1 MDRLQ
6 LQLHSARRQFA
17 EGLPLPA
24 GLLPEPIERS
34 WERSRAAGLSP
45 WQPRLAQGHLDVQPL
60 TEADSQLAACVQP
73 ELERLWELIGDS
85 HWMLF
90 CVNPDNR
97 IVQTRKP
104 AGIDGPLSALHI
116 GRRVS
121 EADIGTTAPAC
132 TLMDGLPA
140 IVAGNQHYLQE
151 FAEFFCVS
159 VPLRGVNGD
168 LLGALDLTGI
178 GTRNAGTMLERLKH
192 AALATENNFF
202 LKMQG
207 CRILE
212 LQHDPRL
219 LGSPLQALLAVHDD
233 GTVHAANRAAQQLLG
248 VPSYRPE
255 RLTLDQLFDRP
266 SYNGLDGSTQLLALA
281 DGSRLYG
288 RLLPQPFAKARSLR
302 PNSTTLGSD
311 RRVNARFEDACKA
324 VAGNLPVLIT
334 GPTGSGKE
342 VFAKA
347 LHAHCC
353 PQAPFVAINCAA
365 LPESLIEAELFGYTE
380 GSFTGARKGGA
391 MGLMES
397 AGNGILLLDEI
408 GDMPLPLQSRLLR
421 ALQERQITRVGST
434 STVPLKAHVI
444 AATHKDLA
452 SLVSS
457 GGFREDLFYRLDGM
471 RVALPALEHRL
482 DKVQLIDSFFQRPGV
497 PPLAPEARRQLQ
509 VYHWPGNLRQLENVA
524 RLVGVLAV
532 GEPCI
537 GMRHLPDE
545 LQCGAIA
552 VSGNLA
558 DATRDVIERV
568 LLAHSGNVSAA
579 AKELGISRTTLYK
592 RLARLG
598 SQ

>member
-1 MDRLQ
+1 MDCLQ
-6 LQLHSARRQFA
+6 LQLHSARQQFA

-45 WQPRLAQGHLDVQPL
+45 WQSRLAQSQADVLPL
-60 TEADSQLAACVQP
+60 TEADNQLAVCVQP

-104 AGIDGPLSALHI
+104 TGVNSPLSALQT
-116 GRRVS
+116 GRRVG
-121 EADIGTTAPAC
+121 EVDVGTTAPAC

-151 FAEFFCVS
+151 FAQFFCVS
-159 VPLRGVNGD
+159 VPLRGVNGE

-202 LKMQG
+202 LNLQG

-219 LGSPLQALLAVHDD
+219 LGSPLQALLAVHED

-255 RLTLDQLFDRP
+255 GLTLDQLFDRP
-266 SYNGLDGSTQLLALA
+266 NRNGLDGSTQLLALA

-288 RLLPQPFAKARSLR
+288 RLLAQPTAKARQLR
-302 PNSTTLGSD
+302 PCNTTLGND
-311 RRVNARFEDACKA
+311 RRVNAHFEDACKA

-391 MGLMES
+391 IGLMES
-397 AGNGILLLDEI
+397 AGSGILLLDEI

-434 STVPLKAHVI
+434 STIALKAHVI

-452 SLVSS
+452 SLVST
-457 GGFREDLFYRLDGM
+457 GGFREDLFYRLDGL
-471 RVALPALEHRL
+471 RVALPPLEQRL
-482 DKVQLIDSFFQRPGV
+482 DKAQLIDRFFQRSGF
-497 PPLAPEARRQLQ
+497 PPLGAEARRQLHA
-509 VYHWPGNLRQLENVA
+509 YHWPGNLRQLENVA
-524 RLVGVLAV
+524 RLVGVLAA
-532 GEPCI
+532 GEQCI
-537 GMRHLPDE
+537 GVQHLPNE
-545 LQCGAIA
+545 LQGHA
-552 VSGNLA
+552 VPASRNLA
-558 DATRDVIERV
+558 DVTQGVIERV
-568 LLAHSGNVSAA
+568 LLAHAGNVSTA

-592 RLARLG
+592 RLAKQG

>member
-6 LQLHSARRQFA
+6 LQLHSARQQFA

-45 WQPRLAQGHLDVQPL
+45 WQPRLARGQLDVQPL
-60 TEADSQLAACVQP
+60 TDADTQLAACVQP

-104 AGIDGPLSALHI
+104 TGIDSPLSALHA

-121 EADIGTTAPAC
+121 EVDVGTTAPAC

-151 FAEFFCVS
+151 FAQFFCVS
-159 VPLRGVNGD
+159 VPLRGVNGE

-178 GTRNAGTMLERLKH
+178 GTRNAGAMLERLKH

-202 LKMQG
+202 LG
-207 CRILE
+207 LPDCRILE

-219 LGSPLQALLAVHDD
+219 LGSPLQALLAVRDD
-233 GTVHAANRAAQQLLG
+233 GTLYAANRAAQQLLG
-248 VPSYRPE
+248 VHSYRPE
-255 RLTLDQLFDRP
+255 GLTLEDVFDRP
-266 SYNGLDGSTQLLALA
+266 GHNGLDGSPQLLALA

-288 RLLPQPFAKARSLR
+288 RLLTRPEAKPRPLR
-302 PNSTTLGSD
+302 ASRTALGSD
-311 RRVNARFEDACKA
+311 RRVNARFDDACKA

-347 LHAHCC
+347 LHEHCC
-353 PQAPFVAINCAA
+353 AHAPFVAINCAA

-391 MGLMES
+391 MGLLES
-397 AGNGILLLDEI
+397 AGDGVLLLDEI
-408 GDMPLPLQSRLLR
+408 GDMPLALQSRLLR
-421 ALQERQITRVGST
+421 ALQERQITRIGST
-434 STVPLKAHVI
+434 TAVPLKAHIV
-444 AATHKDLA
+444 AATHKDLGA
-452 SLVSS
+452 LVAS
-457 GGFREDLFYRLDGM
+457 GGFREDLFYRLDGL
-471 RVALPALEHRL
+471 RVALPALEQRL
-482 DKVQLIDSFFQRPGV
+482 DKQQLIDTFFQRPGF
-497 PPLAPEARRQLQ
+497 PPLQAEARRQLQ
-509 VYHWPGNLRQLENVA
+509 AYHWPGNLRQLDNVA
-524 RLVGVLAV
+524 RLVGVLAA

-537 GMRHLPDE
+537 SVRHLPDD
-545 LQCGAIA
+545 LLGQAA
-552 VSGNLA
+552 AAPHSLS
-558 DATRDVIERV
+558 DATQDVIERA
-568 LLAHSGNVSAA
+568 LLAHAGNVSAA
-579 AKELGISRTTLYK
+579 AKALGISRTTLYK
-592 RLARLG
+592 RLGTR
-598 SQ
+598 

>member
-6 LQLHSARRQFA
+6 LQLHSARQQFA
-17 EGLPLPA
+17 DGLPLPA

-45 WQPRLAQGHLDVQPL
+45 WQPRLARGQLDVQAL
-60 TEADSQLAACVQP
+60 TDADTQLAACVQP

-90 CVNPDNR
+90 CVNPENR

-104 AGIDGPLSALHI
+104 GGIDSPLSALHA

-121 EADIGTTAPAC
+121 EVDVGTTAPAC

-151 FAEFFCVS
+151 FARFFCVS
-159 VPLRGVNGD
+159 VPLRGVNGE

-202 LKMQG
+202 HALPG

-219 LGSPLQALLAVHDD
+219 LGSPLQALLAVQDD
-233 GTVHAANRAAQQLLG
+233 GTVYAANRAAQQLLG
-248 VPSYRPE
+248 VPDYRPE
-255 RLTLDQLFDRP
+255 GLTLEHLFDRP
-266 SYNGLDGSTQLLALA
+266 GHNGLDGSPQLLALA

-288 RLLPQPFAKARSLR
+288 RLLAQPAAKTRPLR
-302 PNSTTLGSD
+302 PSHTPLGSD

-324 VAGNLPVLIT
+324 VTGHLPVLIT
-334 GPTGSGKE
+334 GPTGCGKE

-391 MGLMES
+391 MGLLES
-397 AGNGILLLDEI
+397 AGDGILLLDEI
-408 GDMPLPLQSRLLR
+408 GDMPLALQSRLLR
-421 ALQERQITRVGST
+421 ALQERQVTRIGST
-434 STVPLKAHVI
+434 TAAPFKAHIV
-444 AATHKDLA
+444 AATHKDLGA
-452 SLVSS
+452 LVAN
-457 GGFREDLFYRLDGM
+457 GGFREDLFYRLDGL
-471 RVALPALEHRL
+471 RVSLPGLEQRL
-482 DKVQLIDSFFQRPGV
+482 DKQQLIEAFFQRPGFA
-497 PPLAPEARRQLQ
+497 PLQAEARRRLLA
-509 VYHWPGNLRQLENVA
+509 YHWPGNLRQLENVA
-524 RLVGVLAV
+524 RLVGVLAA
-532 GEPCI
+532 GEPSI
-537 GMRHLPDE
+537 GVQHLPED
-545 LQCGAIA
+545 LQGQPVAPPR
-552 VSGNLA
+552 SLS
-558 DATRDVIERV
+558 DATHDVIERA
-568 LLAHSGNVSAA
+568 LLAHEGNVSAA
-579 AKELGISRTTLYK
+579 AKALGISRTTLYK
-592 RLARLG
+592 RLG
-598 SQ
+598 SR